1 MATSFG
7 ALCTDFSVTHK
18 LSLKMDLP
26 GDRETILHLM
36 DRVRKSI
43 PSMDEFRP
51 YENELVLESSRRED
65 EYRCLAMQRRS
76 IRTSFYNPPTM
87 KRAYDFHRL
96 LMELAPFHLSL
107 SPLDVDCIDLT
118 FSFDLECKGNHDE
131 VVYDALYADSP
142 LRELL
147 RIDEVKILDVQPFFS
162 FSLGK
167 DDQAQAFFE
176 VKTRNRSRKGGTSR
190 YKHEPIGL
198 FLTVRRFGPLNAIED
213 LQTNIT
219 DLAQVAEALA
229 SEKFVPMLL
238 TPIARQIT
246 SSSA

>member
-36 DRVRKSI
+36 DRVRKSL
-43 PSMDEFRP
+43 PAMEQFRP
-51 YENELVLESSRRED
+51 YENELVLESSRRDD
-65 EYRCLAMQRRS
+65 EYRCLALQRRS

-87 KRAYDFHRL
+87 KKAYDFHRL
-96 LMELAPFHLSL
+96 LMELAPFHLTI
-107 SPLDVDCIDLT
+107 SPLDVDCVDLT

-142 LRELL
+142 LRDLL
-147 RIDEVKILDVQPFFS
+147 RIEGVKVLDVQPYFS
-162 FSLGK
+162 FALGK
-167 DDQAQAFFE
+167 DGQVQAFFE
-176 VKTRNRSRKGGTSR
+176 VKTRNRTRRGNSSR
-190 YKHEPIGL
+190 YRHEPIGL
-198 FLTVRRFGPLNAIED
+198 FLTVRRFGPMKSVEE
-213 LQTNIT
+213 LQTNIGE
-219 DLAQVAEALA
+219 LAHVAEALA
-229 SEKFVPMLL
+229 AEKFVPMLL